1 MFITNR
7 NVTDA
12 LKEVIF
18 FAKQNNIV
26 DLNMVDNIE
35 IEGSHVKVTVVFS
48 KLDDPAVGIIHQAI
62 VNKLKEKI
70 GDEVKVDVKP
80 VSEADTGRGPLA
92 GVKNIIAVISGKGG
106 VGKSTV
112 AANLAVSLAKM
123 GKSVGILDADI
134 MGPSVP
140 IMFGVE
146 GQQPGIMER
155 DGKQLMIPLENHGVK
170 ILSLGFFVTPDQAL
184 MWRGSMINKAFNQL
198 MTDSEW
204 GNIDY
209 LVIDMPPG
217 TGDIQLTLAQSYK
230 IRGTVLV
237 TTPQKIAT
245 ADVRRAAMMY
255 RQESL
260 TIPLLGIVENM
271 AYFSPEDMP
280 EKKYFIFGKGATD
293 ELAGQLDIPVL
304 GRIPIVEK
312 IVETGDGG
320 TPISLD
326 EKNAVSKS
334 FYDIASNVRKEVEL
348 LTAAQLN

>member
-1 MFITNR
+1 MKITKWQ
-7 NVTDA
+7 VQEV
-12 LKEVIF
+12 LKQVIF
-18 FAKQNNIV
+18 FKKQNNIV
-26 DLNMVDNIE
+26 DLEMVNKIE
-35 IEGSHVKVTVVFS
+35 IEGKNISIRIVFP
-48 KLDDPAVGIIHQAI
+48 DVNDPSVAI
-62 VNKLKEKI
+62 VSNSATKILKDELGEDTEVNITTVAESEI
-70 GDEVKVDVKP
+70 GQ
-80 VSEADTGRGPLA
+80 GPLA

-112 AANLAVSLAKM
+112 SANLAVTLAKM

-146 GQQPGIMER
+146 GEQPAMIER
-155 DGKQLMIPLENHGVK
+155 NGKPLMVPLENYGVR

-198 MTDSEW
+198 MTDTEW
-204 GNIDY
+204 GNLDY

-217 TGDIQLTLAQSYK
+217 TGDIQLTLAQTYN

-237 TTPQKIAT
+237 TTPQKIAA

-255 RQESL
+255 RQEKL

-271 AYFSPEDMP
+271 SYFSPDDMP
-280 EKKYFIFGKGATD
+280 EKKYYIFGRGASD
-293 ELAGQLDIPVL
+293 ELAKQLDIPIL

-320 TPISLD
+320 TPITLD
-326 EKNAVSKS
+326 EKSPV
-334 FYDIASNVRKEVEL
+334 
-348 LTAAQLN
+348 TAAFNNIAASVVNQSEILQTAKMN

>member
-1 MFITNR
+1 MFITNHD
-7 NVTDA
+7 VTDA

-26 DLNMVDNIE
+26 DLNMVDEIE
-35 IEGSHVKVTVVFS
+35 IKGNDVKVTVIFP
-48 KLDDPAVGIIHQAI
+48 KLDDPAVGIIYNA
-62 VNKLKEKI
+62 VVKKLKEKF
-70 GDEVKVDVKP
+70 GEELKVDVKP
-80 VSEADTGRGPLA
+80 VSEAEKGKGPLA

-112 AANLAVSLAKM
+112 AANLAISLHKA
-123 GKSVGILDADI
+123 GKRVGILDADI

-146 GQQPGIMER
+146 GQNPGVMER
-155 DGKQLMIPLENHGVK
+155 EGKTVMVPLENYGVK
-170 ILSLGFFVTPDQAL
+170 ILSLGFFVQPDQAL
-184 MWRGSMINKAFNQL
+184 MWRGSMINNAFNQL

-204 GNIDY
+204 GNLDF

-217 TGDIQLTLAQSYK
+217 TGDIQLTLAQSYN

-237 TTPQKIAT
+237 TTPQKVAT

-255 RQESL
+255 RQDKL

-271 AYFSPEDMP
+271 AYFTPDDMP
-280 EKKYFIFGKGATD
+280 EKKYYIFGQGATD
-293 ELAGQLDIPVL
+293 ELARELDIPVL

-312 IVETGDGG
+312 IREAGDGG
-320 TPISLD
+320 TPVSLD
-326 EKNAVSKS
+326 VETPVTQS
-334 FYDIASNVRKEVEL
+334 FLDVAANVQKQVEI
-348 LTAAQLN
+348 LNG